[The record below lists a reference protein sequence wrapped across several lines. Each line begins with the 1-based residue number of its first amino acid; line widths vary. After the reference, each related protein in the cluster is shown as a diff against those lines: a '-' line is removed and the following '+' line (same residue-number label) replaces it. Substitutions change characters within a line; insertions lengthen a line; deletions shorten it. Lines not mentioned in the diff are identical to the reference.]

1 MRESAG
7 GRDAEP
13 ITPCQ
18 SVSITRMVDIMA
30 VEGYAFCRLPT
41 SKETSLEAHHHQMVL
56 LGTLEKRK
64 RDLLRICAFGEK
76 AL

>member
-1 MRESAG
+1 
-7 GRDAEP
+7 
-13 ITPCQ
+13 
-18 SVSITRMVDIMA
+18 MA

-41 SKETSLEAHHHQMVL
+41 SKEISLKADHHQTVL

-64 RDLLRICAFGEK
+64 RDLLRICAFGQK